1 MKNLKY
7 LLLLLSL
14 ISIGALQAQ
23 KEERKSPKA
32 TVKENLA
39 GINLVINYG
48 QPSARGREIFG
59 GLVPYG
65 EVWRAG
71 ANEATTFSV
80 DRDVDINGQKLLQG
94 KYALFILPKKDEQ
107 WEIIFNKEYDQW
119 GAFDYDEKKDVLR
132 VKLSP
137 IENEMTEKL
146 TYSITDDGWVKI
158 AWDTTRLEFK
168 VE

>member
-7 LLLLLSL
+7 ILLLLSL
-14 ISIGALQAQ
+14 ISFGALQAQ
-23 KEERKSPKA
+23 EKERKSPKV
-32 TVKENLA
+32 TVKEHLA
-39 GINLVINYG
+39 GINLVITYG
-48 QPSARGREIFG
+48 QPSVRGREIFG

-80 DRDVDINGQKLLQG
+80 DRDVEINGQKLPQG
-94 KYALFILPKKDEQ
+94 KYALFILPKKDKQ
-107 WEIIFNKEYDQW
+107 WEIIFNKEHDQW
-119 GAFDYDEKKDVLR
+119 GAFEYDKKKDALR
-132 VKLSP
+132 VEVSP
-137 IENEMTEKL
+137 IEYDMTEKL
-146 TYSITDDGWVKI
+146 TYSITDEGWVKI